1 MLDDKILNFFKHCKD
16 GYVSGEDLSDALD
29 ISRTA
34 VWKHIEKLREE
45 GYDIMASPHLGY
57 RLVSVPDRLTE
68 VEIKWQLK
76 TEIIGR
82 RVYYY
87 KETDSTNEVANK
99 LAASGEP
106 EGAIVIAEYQ
116 AKGRGRLG
124 RKWISPRGKGCYLSI
139 ILRPD
144 ILPKEV
150 SRITLLASLSAAK
163 TIRETVNLPALI
175 KWPNDIMINNRKT
188 SGILIEMNGEIDKV
202 NFVVVGIGININ
214 TKKELLPEGATSLRE
229 EKKEEVPRLEFVR
242 ALLRNFEKYYKI
254 FNKGRIGEI
263 VKEYKQLSAILDR
276 ELEVNYHNRVISGR
290 AIDVD
295 NEGALILRM
304 DSGFHERVLAGDVVM
319 LR

>member
-16 GYVSGEDLSDALD
+16 GYVSGEELSDALG

-76 TEIIGR
+76 TDIIAR

-87 KETDSTNEVANK
+87 KETDSTNDVANK

-175 KWPNDIMINNRKT
+175 K
-188 SGILIEMNGEIDKV
+188 
-202 NFVVVGIGININ
+202 
-214 TKKELLPEGATSLRE
+214 
-229 EKKEEVPRLEFVR
+229 
-242 ALLRNFEKYYKI
+242 
-254 FNKGRIGEI
+254 
-263 VKEYKQLSAILDR
+263 
-276 ELEVNYHNRVISGR
+276 
-290 AIDVD
+290 
-295 NEGALILRM
+295 
-304 DSGFHERVLAGDVVM
+304 
-319 LR
+319 